1 MSRSSFIRWARV
13 VVVAAFCCCE
23 RQRWFSSERIS
34 GYGLATN
41 ASSAIASST
50 PKADLIR
57 LVMSA
62 EPTTW
67 GELKTGA
74 PTWAEFKKQE
84 QDGQKQQDGAAVGG
98 WRVAFS
104 FALQG
109 EWSETA
115 MAHAAGAAT
124 DLSEGWLSA
133 PVAHME

>member
-1 MSRSSFIRWARV
+1 MRDSAQFATRS
-13 VVVAAFCCCE
+13 
-23 RQRWFSSERIS
+23 
-34 GYGLATN
+34 GGGGT
-41 ASSAIASST
+41 SAGD
-50 PKADLIR
+50 ADTDD
-57 LVMSA
+57 
-62 EPTTW
+62 E
-67 GELKTGA
+67 E
-74 PTWAEFKKQE
+74 EDE
-84 QDGQKQQDGAAVGG
+84 DEEDGQKQQQEHQEPEEQEDGEAAAGG